1 MRYTGKNNEPQG
13 EMIIGGIPV
22 VEIQHIN
29 PPALGEPPGYSQ
41 IVEVRG
47 GRTIYIAGQTSLDA
61 NGELV
66 GKNDFTAQAAQVF
79 KNLSIALDAVQCTT
93 ANLVKLNVYVRDMSN
108 LAAYREA
115 RNRFLDQTTPR
126 AAPAVTLVEVS
137 QLYGPDFMIEIDAV
151 AVA

>member
-1 MRYTGKNNEPQG
+1 MT
-13 EMIIGGIPV
+13 
-22 VEIQHIN
+22 EIHRIN

-41 IVEVRG
+41 IVEARG
-47 GRTIYIAGQTSLDA
+47 GRTIYISGQTSLDA

-66 GKNDFTAQAAQVF
+66 GKNDFAAQATQVF
-79 KNLSIALDAVQCTT
+79 RNLSIALDAVQCTA
-93 ANLVKLNVYVRDMSN
+93 ANVVKLNVYLRDMSN

-126 AAPAVTLVEVS
+126 AAPAVTLMEVS
-137 QLYGPDFMIEIDAV
+137 RLYGPDFMIEIDAI

>member
-1 MRYTGKNNEPQG
+1 MT
-13 EMIIGGIPV
+13 
-22 VEIQHIN
+22 EIHRIN

-47 GRTIYIAGQTSLDA
+47 GRTIYISGQTSLDA

-66 GKNDFTAQAAQVF
+66 GKNDFAAQATQVF
-79 KNLSIALDAVQCTT
+79 RNLSIALDAVQCTA
-93 ANLVKLNVYVRDMSN
+93 ANVVKLNVYLRDMSN

-126 AAPAVTLVEVS
+126 AAPAVTLMEVS
-137 QLYGPDFMIEIDAV
+137 RLYGPDFMIEIDAI

>member
-1 MRYTGKNNEPQG
+1 MT
-13 EMIIGGIPV
+13 
-22 VEIQHIN
+22 EIHRIN

-41 IVEVRG
+41 IVEARG
-47 GRTIYIAGQTSLDA
+47 GRTIYISGQTSLDA

-66 GKNDFTAQAAQVF
+66 GKNDFAAQATQVF
-79 KNLSIALDAVQCTT
+79 RNLSIALDAVQCTA
-93 ANLVKLNVYVRDMSN
+93 ANVVKLNVYLRDMSN

-137 QLYGPDFMIEIDAV
+137 RLYGPDFMIEIDAI